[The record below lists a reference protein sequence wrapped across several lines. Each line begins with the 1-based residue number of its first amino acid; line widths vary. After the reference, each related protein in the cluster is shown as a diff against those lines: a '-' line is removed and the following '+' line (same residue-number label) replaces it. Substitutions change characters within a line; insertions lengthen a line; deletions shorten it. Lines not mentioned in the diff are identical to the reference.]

1 VAFQESAG
9 ENFLFVLRV
18 SSDAREFAMNVG
30 FKGIGSPIRFVL
42 WPESG

>member
-1 VAFQESAG
+1 MAFQEKRG

-30 FKGIGSPIRFVL
+30 FKGVGPLIRFVL
-42 WPESG
+42 WPGER